1 MKVENIV
8 LFKRFLKTEGANVLY
23 AGMYK
28 QAHAEDAPEDVEEF
42 LRQVDAK
49 GAILDAF
56 RFPKNST
63 LVGADYW
70 FDKAIK
76 WEKTLMNSSTSKF

>member
-56 RFPKNST
+56 RFPKIQLWSG
-63 LVGADYW
+63 LIIGL
-70 FDKAIK
+70 IK
-76 WEKTLMNSSTSKF
+76 PSNGRKP